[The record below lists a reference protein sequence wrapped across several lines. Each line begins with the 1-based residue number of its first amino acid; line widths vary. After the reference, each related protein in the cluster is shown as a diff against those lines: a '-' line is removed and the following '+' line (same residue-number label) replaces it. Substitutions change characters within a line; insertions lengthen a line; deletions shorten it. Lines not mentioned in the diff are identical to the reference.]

1 MPPPLRCLRCGFRE
15 SDISSVQIPPL
26 ALVEGQDV
34 FNCLRSGNSSF
45 DIDATALDEDITLLE
60 KTVSDLNHRLK
71 HLDTLASRI
80 RNERTT
86 ILKSLVAKRSLLFP
100 IRRLNRDVLLLI
112 FSYASD
118 LEFDHSNTSS
128 SLDVN
133 NAPWIFLRVCHWWR
147 LIALSSPTFWSTV
160 SLVNVFP
167 SFLPPHALDIVR
179 SQLQLSRNS
188 PLKLLLYCDN
198 PDGLNEQPLIKEL
211 VSHSSRWFSV
221 YVRAFA
227 PMLRQLSKSVETR
240 NLSEL
245 KTLTL
250 VGFRPWEFD
259 SDVFF
264 DAPILTSLCLDNSCR
279 VLPSMFPTSNLR
291 QFRGSFYDGAEFR
304 NFISA
309 VPRLEVQWVQAI
321 GVRQNSSASQPT
333 PIPVTL
339 HHLRQLNY
347 FRSSETCTEY
357 LTVPALR
364 ILSAMQSLSADNI
377 NAIGALHHRS
387 HFSLD
392 QLYLCRGYIR
402 FAEAAHFFDTDA
414 VRHITHLHLEVD
426 GSSASDWITTLT
438 VTSSSCVLPNLSDL
452 TVTALTFDDSDLVD
466 PGQARRFL
474 DMARSRLPDR
484 AGVNSSLKS
493 CLKKIKLLLWEP
505 SEARDIYD
513 GFKALR
519 EGGLDGSFHFS
530 ADAPGTGPSLP
541 SSWLWHIGPINC
553 SGIELF

>member
-1 MPPPLRCLRCGFRE
+1 MPSPLERCLRCGFRE
-15 SDISSVQIPPL
+15 SDISSVWIPPH

-45 DIDATALDEDITLLE
+45 DIDVTALDEDITLQE

-71 HLDTLASRI
+71 HLDALISRI
-80 RNERTT
+80 RKERAKTAKN
-86 ILKSLVAKRSLLFP
+86 LAAKRSLLSP
-100 IRRLNRDVLLLI
+100 IRRLNRDVLLHI
-112 FSYASD
+112 FSYVSD
-118 LEFDHSNTSS
+118 WKFNHNNTSS
-128 SLDVN
+128 SLDVK

-147 LIALSSPTFWSTV
+147 LIASSSPALWSTV
-160 SLVNVFP
+160 SLVKVFP

-179 SQLQLSRNS
+179 SQLQLSRDS

-198 PDGLNEQPLIKEL
+198 PDGVNEEPLIKEL

-221 YVRAFA
+221 YIRAFA
-227 PMLRQLSKSVETR
+227 PVLRQLSAVLETR

-250 VGFRPWEFD
+250 EGFRQWEFD
-259 SDVFF
+259 SNVFF
-264 DAPILTSLCLDNSCR
+264 DAPNLTSLRLDYSCR
-279 VLPSMFPTSNLR
+279 VLPSMFPTSNLS

-309 VPRLEVQWVQAI
+309 APRLEVLWVQVI
-321 GVRQNSSASQPT
+321 SGRQSSSANQPA
-333 PIPVTL
+333 PIPITL
-339 HHLRQLNY
+339 HHLRQLSY
-347 FRSSETCTEY
+347 LRSSETCTEY

-364 ILSAMQSLSADNI
+364 ILSATQSSANNI
-377 NAIGALHHRS
+377 NAIAALYDRS
-387 HFSLD
+387 RFSLD
-392 QLYLCRGYIR
+392 QLYLCRSCTC
-402 FAEAAHFFDTDA
+402 FAAAAHFFETDA
-414 VRHITHLHLEVD
+414 VRHLMHLHLEVD
-426 GSSASDWITTLT
+426 TSSASDWITALT

-452 TVTALTFDDSDLVD
+452 TVMALIFDDSGLTD
-466 PGQARRFL
+466 PDQARRFL

-493 CLKKIKLLLWEP
+493 CLKNIKLLLWEP
-505 SEARDIYD
+505 FDARDIYID

-519 EGGLDGSFHFS
+519 EGGLDANFHFS
-530 ADAPGTGPSLP
+530 VSDVTRN
-541 SSWLWHIGPINC
+541 WLWHIGPMIC